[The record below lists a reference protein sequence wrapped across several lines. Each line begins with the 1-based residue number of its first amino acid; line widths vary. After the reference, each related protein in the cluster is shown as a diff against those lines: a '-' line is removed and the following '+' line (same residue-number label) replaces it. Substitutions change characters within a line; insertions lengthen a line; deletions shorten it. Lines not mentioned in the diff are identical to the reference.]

1 MPADVRRRLILVL
14 CAVFGSSCVA
24 TDAAAQ
30 GLIFAGAG
38 AVNRSMAGASTA
50 AAVDAA
56 GAGYWNPATI
66 RALPKNEVMFGAEM
80 LYADTYLSS
89 SGPGGSGSNFSNSGL
104 PSLPTIAAVYHSE
117 SLPVTFGIGIYALMG
132 GGVNFPQSADNPIL
146 NATGPVYASASA
158 LGIQPAVA
166 CQLTDRLTVG
176 LGPIIASMSMGMNPA
191 FFAPNGPGDFPIATP
206 GRPFWGGG
214 LAISPMR
221 IRSPMSPLCSTSSY
235 RRSIGS
241 RSPSVADSS

>member
-1 MPADVRRRLILVL
+1 
-14 CAVFGSSCVA
+14 
-24 TDAAAQ
+24 
-30 GLIFAGAG
+30 
-38 AVNRSMAGASTA
+38 
-50 AAVDAA
+50 
-56 GAGYWNPATI
+56 
-66 RALPKNEVMFGAEM
+66 MFGAEM

-132 GGVNFPQSADNPIL
+132 GGVNLPQSADNPIL